1 METKARY
8 AQIGLFTL
16 AVIIAGFAFVYWLHS
31 GGGLRQRTAFQLR
44 FDAPVSGLLK
54 GSAVLFNGIR
64 VGEVTRLD
72 LSPENPKRVI
82 VTVAIEPGTPV
93 RSDTRVEIDFQGL
106 TGAPVISLTGG
117 SATAPALTAAG
128 TEPPLLIA
136 DAAATQ
142 SLTQAARGTLRRL
155 DEILDANA
163 EPLKSTIGN
172 LSTFAAALARNA
184 DRLDGIVAG
193 LERFTGGGAKGLVT
207 TYDLTAPRFFPPLE
221 KVVQIQL
228 AVPDPI
234 APITLDNQKILPP
247 PAAPE
252 TSGFANAQWS
262 DTIPKLFQA
271 KIVEALENSNYLSA
285 VSRPLDALTAD
296 YQLLIDI
303 RTFRL
308 APGAGGAAEVEFSA
322 KLLGG
327 GRIVAGK
334 VFAAKAM
341 AEAPEAPAIIA
352 AVNEAFGKAVTEL
365 VVWTAKVLQGTASS
379 KRP

>member
-8 AQIGLFTL
+8 AFIGAFTL
-16 AVIIAGFAFVYWLHS
+16 AVIVGGFAFVYWLNS
-31 GGGLRQRTAFQLR
+31 AGGLRQTAPYRIR
-44 FDAPVSGLLK
+44 FETPVAGLLK
-54 GSAVLFNGIR
+54 GAAVLFNGIR

-72 LSPENPKRVI
+72 LSPDNPKQVI
-82 VTVAIEPGTPV
+82 VNVAIEPATPV

-117 SATAPALTAAG
+117 STTAPALTAPG
-128 TEPPLLIA
+128 TEPPLLFA
-136 DAAATQ
+136 DAAATL
-142 SLTQAARGTLRRL
+142 SLTQAARGTLHRL

-172 LSTFAAALARNA
+172 LNTFSAALARNA

-193 LERFTGGGAKGLVT
+193 LERFTGSGAKGPVT
-207 TYDLTAPRFFPPLE
+207 TYDLTAPRSFPPLE
-221 KVVQIQL
+221 KIVQVHL
-228 AVPDPI
+228 AVPDPT

-252 TSGFANAQWS
+252 TPGFANAQWS

-271 KIVEALENSNYLSA
+271 KIVEALESSNYLSS

-308 APGAGGAAEVEFSA
+308 AQGAGGAAEVEISA

-334 VFAAKAM
+334 VFAAKAT
-341 AEAPEAPAIIA
+341 AEAPEATAVIA
-352 AVNEAFGKAVTEL
+352 AVDEAFGKAVTEL
-365 VVWTAKVLQGTASS
+365 VVWTAKVLQGASSS